1 METID
6 KKQANSFKTLKDV
19 LGIKNSM
26 ASPRLVKVV
35 VGTSF
40 GKVGNRKE
48 RGKFIA
54 ERLEKI
60 TGQKASPRPAK
71 QSVASFKL
79 REGEVIG
86 LSTTLRGERMKS
98 FLDKLF
104 NVAIPRTRDFRGFS
118 KSGIDNMGNYTM
130 GIKEHT
136 IFPETA
142 DEDVRDVF
150 GMSIT
155 IVTTAK
161 DKKAAEA
168 FLVHLGVPFKKEKK

>member
-1 METID
+1 METTN
-6 KKQANSFKTLKDV
+6 KKQESSFKALKDT
-19 LGIKNSM
+19 LGVSNLL

-35 VGTSF
+35 VSTSF
-40 GKVGNRKE
+40 GKSANRKE

-54 ERLEKI
+54 ERLAKI
-60 TGQKASPRPAK
+60 TGQKPSERPAK
-71 QSVASFKL
+71 HSVASFKL

-86 LSTTLRGERMKS
+86 LSVTLRGDRMKT

-104 NVAIPRTRDFRGFS
+104 NVAIPRMRDFRGFD
-118 KSGIDNMGNYTM
+118 KKGIDNIGNYTV
-130 GIKEHT
+130 GITEHT

-142 DEDVRDVF
+142 DEDIRDVF

-161 DKKAAEA
+161 DKKSAEA
-168 FLVHLGVPFKKEKK
+168 FLAHIGVPFKKENK